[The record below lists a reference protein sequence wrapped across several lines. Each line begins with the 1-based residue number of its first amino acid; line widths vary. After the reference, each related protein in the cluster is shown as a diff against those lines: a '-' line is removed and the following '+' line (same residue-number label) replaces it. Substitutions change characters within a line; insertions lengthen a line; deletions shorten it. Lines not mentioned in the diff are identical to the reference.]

1 MSEVYILT
9 NLDML
14 NENPKKNTLCALFAL
29 KNPE

>member
-1 MSEVYILT
+1 MPEVYILI

-14 NENPKKNTLCALFAL
+14 NENSKKKTLCVLFAL